1 MEAISRTYFAP
12 WGEQRLSA
20 ALLER
25 HCARCRVL
33 DLPYDTTPA
42 ALHAAMAKD
51 PRREAAEQAA
61 QRAALALP
69 QMFNWVP
76 DDYSPPGADPFRPLM
91 TSHHEHFAFWGGR
104 GGMKSWGVA
113 DAIIE
118 LASTRK
124 ERIAGAREHMV
135 RIKESSKELLD
146 EKARGSRWA
155 ADWQITEYELKNTRT
170 GSVIFFVG
178 LSGGAAGP
186 EGVAKALEGIT
197 LLWTD
202 EAQLVSQRSID
213 VILPTIRKAGSRCV
227 WSWNPGQE
235 PSPVDLMFRH
245 GQPPE
250 RSLVTSLMLEDNPYI
265 YRSRLM
271 SECRSSFARGQAD
284 TYRHVWRGAH
294 LEVSDATVFPKFST
308 GYFDWRLLPC
318 MGGGPHVHKLGGMD
332 FGYGG
337 PDPSAA
343 VGVYL
348 IMPAALPEQY
358 RDEDDAKPILYF
370 ATEAV
375 APNVPN
381 HDLWKLAVKTGS
393 HEVLCD
399 SANPLMISAL
409 NASGKV
415 AARPAVKG
423 PGSLHAGIR
432 KIQSCALL
440 VSPDCPV
447 ALDELKGLR
456 WVTDKT
462 GKVVKPLRTIGED
475 HCIAAARYALSDI
488 ELSTL
493 EGTDVDYV

>member
-1 MEAISRTYFAP
+1 MRTFYAP

-25 HCARCRVL
+25 HCARCRVM
-33 DLPYDTTPA
+33 DLPYETTPA
-42 ALHAAMAKD
+42 ALHAAMAED

-61 QRAALALP
+61 HRAALVLP
-69 QMFNWVP
+69 EMFRWLP
-76 DDYSPPGADPFRPLM
+76 DDYTQPGAAPFAPLL
-91 TSHHEHFAFWGGR
+91 TSHHEHYAYWGGR

-113 DAIIE
+113 DALIE

-186 EGVAKALEGIT
+186 DGVAKALEGIT

-202 EAQLVSQRSID
+202 EAQLVSQRSLD

-227 WSWNPGQE
+227 WTWNPGQE
-235 PSPVDLMFRH
+235 PSPVDTMFRH
-245 GQPPE
+245 AEPPE

-271 SECRSSFARGQAD
+271 SECRSSFARGQTD
-284 TYRHVWRGAH
+284 TFRHVWRGAH
-294 LEVSDATVFPKFST
+294 LEVSDATVFAKVNT
-308 GYFDWRLLPC
+308 GYFNWNALPC
-318 MGGGPHVHKLGGMD
+318 RGSGPDVYRLGGMD

-348 IMPAALPEQY
+348 IMPGAFPEDVEDARPVLYVAAEG
-358 RDEDDAKPILYF
+358 
-370 ATEAV
+370 V
-375 APNVPN
+375 AQSVPN
-381 HDLWKLAVKTGS
+381 HELWKLATQTRC

-399 SANPLMISAL
+399 SAMPLMIDAL
-409 NASGKV
+409 NASGRIS
-415 AARPAVKG
+415 ARGAVKA

-432 KIQSCALL
+432 KIQSCDIL

-447 ALDELKGLR
+447 ALAELQGLR
-456 WVTDKT
+456 WVTDRN
-462 GKVVKPLRTIGED
+462 GKVVKPLRTVGED
-475 HCIAAARYALSDI
+475 HCVAAIRYALS
-488 ELSTL
+488 EVEVSTL
-493 EGTDVDYV
+493 ENGGVYYG